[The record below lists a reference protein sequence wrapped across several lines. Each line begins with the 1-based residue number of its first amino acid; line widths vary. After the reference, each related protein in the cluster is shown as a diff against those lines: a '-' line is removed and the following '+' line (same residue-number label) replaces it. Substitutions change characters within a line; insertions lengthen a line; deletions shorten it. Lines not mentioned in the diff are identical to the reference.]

1 MSVLSTLEITAMI
14 LLILGGAAAF
24 GQTLALSGAS
34 GGLSEF
40 ATSLPVPPI
49 LIIVGMQIVILIMGM
64 FMEVVSIML
73 ITLPIFMPV
82 VIALG
87 FDPVWF
93 GVLFLINAEVAL
105 ISPPFGIS
113 LFVIRGAAPEGT
125 TMAEVYAA
133 ALPFVG
139 LILVVM
145 GLITAFPGIAL
156 WLPDVVGQ

>member
-1 MSVLSTLEITAMI
+1 M
-14 LLILGGAAAF
+14 
-24 GQTLALSGAS
+24 
-34 GGLSEF
+34 
-40 ATSLPVPPI
+40 PPI

-82 VIALG
+82 VTALG

-113 LFVIRGAAPEGT
+113 LFVIRGAAPAGT
-125 TMAEVYAA
+125 TMAEIYAA